1 MTDTTKYTFLGD
13 DSGYSKSNTTRYI
26 ILIASLTFVLF
37 LFLLVFHF
45 VKNSQETKPEE
56 NKNFVRKDFKNYFVI
71 FDKKNNRPVSSTQF
85 GWINDTDENKPK
97 FQPEPSITN
106 IKHDDFTNNHIFQRG
121 HLSPWPNLGLES
133 FSVINMVPQYP
144 CHNDGKWK
152 YFEAYV
158 RKYYF
163 GKTVVTIPIYEKN
176 LTHVFSTKTIDIP
189 SQFCKEIQG
198 LEGRYCMNHTIDC
211 GPKPYINHWCQNFNP
226 EMKLPHVNKS
236 NCKY

>member
-85 GWINDTDENKPK
+85 GWIQANDQRIN
-97 FQPEPSITN
+97 FRPEPNITN
-106 IKHDDFTNNHIFQRG
+106 IKHTDFTTKDTIIFDRG
-121 HLSPWPNLGLES
+121 HLSPLKNLGLES
-133 FSVINMVPQYP
+133 FSVINMVPQFI
-144 CHNDGKWK
+144 CHNEHLWEE
-152 YFEAYV
+152 FERYV
-158 RKYYF
+158 STYYYN
-163 GKTVVTIPIYEKN
+163 KTVITIPIYKKN
-176 LTHVFSTKTIDIP
+176 FYHLFSGKKIDIP
-189 SQFCKEIQG
+189 SQFCKEIEG
-198 LEGRYCMNHTIDC
+198 LEGRHCMNHTENC
-211 GPKPYINHWCQNFNP
+211 GINPRKNWCKFFVT
-226 EMKLPHVNKS
+226 EMNLPHVNKS
-236 NCKY
+236 NCNF